1 MSTIWSILQRKGNSF
16 WFIEPDATVL
26 QAAKRLHEKKIGAL
40 MVMEDERL
48 IGIFSERDLVRLV
61 AQDGAECFKRY
72 IREVMTT
79 QVFGVKP
86 TTTVDE
92 CMALMT
98 DKGIRHVPVLDGK
111 SSLARLFVSVHATAG
126 YGDAGFDGQY
136 TLEVT
141 VTHPI
146 VVFAGMRIAQIR
158 FHTMHGE
165 VGKLYSGNYTG
176 ETSKGAVASRA
187 YKQFEIEVDN
197 KK

>member
-1 MSTIWSILQRKGNSF
+1 MYS
-16 WFIEPDATVL
+16 
-26 QAAKRLHEKKIGAL
+26 KKYIG
-40 MVMEDERL
+40 V
-48 IGIFSERDLVRLV
+48 V
-61 AQDGAECFKRY
+61 
-72 IREVMTT
+72 
-79 QVFGVKP
+79 
-86 TTTVDE
+86 
-92 CMALMT
+92 
-98 DKGIRHVPVLDGK
+98 DGK
-111 SSLARLFVSVHATAG
+111 SSLGRLFVQVHCTAG
-126 YGDAGFDGQY
+126 YVDCGFRGNV

>member
-1 MSTIWSILQRKGNSF
+1 MSTIWNILNRKGNSF
-16 WFIEPDATVL
+16 WFIEPDSSVL
-26 QAAKRLHEKKIGAL
+26 AAVKRLGEKKIGAL
-40 MVMEDERL
+40 MVMEDERV
-48 IGIFSERDLVRLV
+48 IGVFSERDLVRLV
-61 AQDGAECFKRY
+61 AQQGAACLTATV
-72 IREVMTT
+72 REVMTSP
-79 QVFGVKP
+79 VYAVKP

-98 DKGIRHVPVLDGK
+98 EKGIRHVPVLDGK

>member
-111 SSLARLFVSVHATAG
+111 NVLGVVSNRDVVYEAISDRESLVSG
-126 YGDAGFDGQY
+126 M
-136 TLEVT
+136 EVL
-141 VTHPI
+141 
-146 VVFAGMRIAQIR
+146 IASHE
-158 FHTMHGE
+158 FPT
-165 VGKLYSGNYTG
+165 
-176 ETSKGAVASRA
+176 
-187 YKQFEIEVDN
+187 
-197 KK
+197 

>member
-98 DKGIRHVPVLDGK
+98 DHHIRHLPVVNGDQVVGIVSIGDLVNWIISAQSSAMRQMADYISGK
-111 SSLARLFVSVHATAG
+111 YPG
-126 YGDAGFDGQY
+126 
-136 TLEVT
+136 
-141 VTHPI
+141 
-146 VVFAGMRIAQIR
+146 
-158 FHTMHGE
+158 
-165 VGKLYSGNYTG
+165 
-176 ETSKGAVASRA
+176 
-187 YKQFEIEVDN
+187 
-197 KK
+197 